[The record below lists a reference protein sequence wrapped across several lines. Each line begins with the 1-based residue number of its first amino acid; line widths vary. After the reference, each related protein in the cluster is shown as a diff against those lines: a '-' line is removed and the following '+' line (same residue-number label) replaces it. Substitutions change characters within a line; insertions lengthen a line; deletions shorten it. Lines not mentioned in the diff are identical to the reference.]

1 MKVIAISGHARNG
14 KDTVAQ
20 MLQKQLRED
29 GYTVLIT
36 HYADLLKYV
45 KHSSS
50 GMEEKMRKDA
60 LCFSMLVQTL

>member
-29 GYTVLIT
+29 GYTV
-36 HYADLLKYV
+36 
-45 KHSSS
+45 
-50 GMEEKMRKDA
+50 
-60 LCFSMLVQTL
+60 